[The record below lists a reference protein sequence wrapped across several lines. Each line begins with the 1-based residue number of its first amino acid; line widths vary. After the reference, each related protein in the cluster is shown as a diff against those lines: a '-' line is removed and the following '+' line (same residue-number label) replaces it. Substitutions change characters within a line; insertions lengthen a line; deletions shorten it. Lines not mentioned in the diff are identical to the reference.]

1 MEAKLTALLGG
12 LLILGGCHRAA
23 PPGPGSVEV
32 VFSVLGETTRA
43 TGTDGEA
50 AVDSWTLLLYRDGR
64 LAEAGASSSGSPIR
78 KTLPAGDYTAY
89 AVVNPPASFDPA
101 GFPAPDAL
109 AGAESALGDNAPGRL
124 VMAGRRTVT
133 VPVPDG
139 SVQRIG
145 VDRLVCKAGIRKVS
159 VQFEN
164 PDLAARPFRLRGI
177 YLTNCYGKSRYGSDW
192 TADDILSTA
201 SVWHNRMGFHSETG
215 VDGLLAE
222 TGLDIPVTADRPHTQ
237 EHVFYFY
244 PNPLPASADT
254 RSGTWSR
261 RKTRLVLEAQ
271 IGERTYYYPVTLPES
286 QRNRT
291 YLIEEAVIRKLGSL
305 DPEKDEP
312 GAIDITFS
320 TSPDDWSPAYNVT
333 ETS

>member
-1 MEAKLTALLGG
+1 MKANCTALLGS

-50 AVDSWTLLLYRDGR
+50 AVDDWALLLYRDGR
-64 LAEAGASSSGSPIR
+64 LAEAGTSSSGSAIR
-78 KTLPAGDYTAY
+78 KTLPAGEYTAY
-89 AVVNPPASFDPA
+89 AVVNPPASFAPA
-101 GFPAPDAL
+101 GFPDPGVL

-159 VQFEN
+159 VQFKN
-164 PDLAARPFRLRGI
+164 PDVAARPFRLKGI
-177 YLTNCYGKSRYGSDW
+177 YLTNCYGKTRYGSDW
-192 TADDILSTA
+192 TAEDILSTA
-201 SVWHNRMGFHSETG
+201 SVWHNRMGFHSEAG

-237 EHVFYFY
+237 EHFFYYY
-244 PNPLPASADT
+244 PNPLPASLDT
-254 RSGTWSR
+254 RSGTWTR

-271 IGERTYYYPVTLPES
+271 IGDRTYYYPVTLPES

-291 YLIEEAVIRKLGSL
+291 YLIEEAVIRSLGSL
-305 DPEKDEP
+305 DPERDEP
-312 GAIDITFS
+312 GALDITFS
-320 TSPDDWSPAYNVT
+320 TSPDDWFPTFNVT

>member
-1 MEAKLTALLGG
+1 MKANCTALLGS

-50 AVDSWTLLLYRDGR
+50 AVDDWALLLYRDGR
-64 LAEAGASSSGSPIR
+64 LAEAGTSSSGSEIR
-78 KTLPAGDYTAY
+78 KTLPAGDYTAF
-89 AVVNPPASFDPA
+89 AVVNPPAGFDPA
-101 GFPAPDAL
+101 GFPDPGAL

-139 SVQRIG
+139 NVQRIG

-159 VQFEN
+159 VQFKN
-164 PDLAARPFRLRGI
+164 PDLAARPFRLKGI

-192 TADDILSTA
+192 TAEDILSTA
-201 SVWHNRMGFHSETG
+201 SVWHNRMGFHSEAG

-244 PNPLPASADT
+244 PNPLPASLDT
-254 RSGTWSR
+254 RSGTWTR

-271 IGERTYYYPVTLPES
+271 IGDRTYYYPVTLPES

-291 YLIEEAVIRKLGSL
+291 YLIEEAVIRTLGSL

-312 GAIDITFS
+312 GAIDVTFS
-320 TSPDDWSPAYNVT
+320 TSPDDWSPTYHVT

>member
-89 AVVNPPASFDPA
+89 AVVNPPASFAPA
-101 GFPAPDAL
+101 GFPDPGAL

-192 TADDILSTA
+192 TADDILSTT
-201 SVWHNRMGFHSETG
+201 SVWYNRMGFHSETG

>member
-1 MEAKLTALLGG
+1 MKAKLTALLGG

-64 LAEAGASSSGSPIR
+64 LAEAGASSSGSEIR

-124 VMAGRRTVT
+124 VMAGRRSVT

-192 TADDILSTA
+192 TADDILSTT

-312 GAIDITFS
+312 GAIDVTFS

>member
-1 MEAKLTALLGG
+1 MKANCTALLGS

-101 GFPAPDAL
+101 GFPAPGAL

-192 TADDILSTA
+192 TAEDILSTT

>member
-32 VFSVLGETTRA
+32 VFSVLGETTRV

>member
-50 AVDSWTLLLYRDGR
+50 AVDGWALLLYRDGR
-64 LAEAGASSSGSPIR
+64 LAEAGTSSSGSAIR
-78 KTLPAGDYTAY
+78 KTLPAGEYTAY
-89 AVVNPPASFDPA
+89 AVVNPPASFAPA
-101 GFPAPDAL
+101 GFPDPGAL

-159 VQFEN
+159 VQFKN
-164 PDLAARPFRLRGI
+164 PDVAARPFRLKGI
-177 YLTNCYGKSRYGSDW
+177 YLTNCYGKNRYGSDW
-192 TADDILSTA
+192 TAEDILSTA
-201 SVWHNRMGFHSETG
+201 SVWHNRMGFHSEAG

-244 PNPLPASADT
+244 PNPLPASLDT
-254 RSGTWSR
+254 RSGTWTR
-261 RKTRLVLEAQ
+261 RRTRLVLEAQ
-271 IGERTYYYPVTLPES
+271 IGDRTYYYPVTLPES

-312 GAIDITFS
+312 GVIDVTFS
-320 TSPDDWSPAYNVT
+320 TSTDDWSPAFQVT